1 MGDVMNATGI
11 QRGGAVAIWRQ
22 IALALEADI
31 AGGTNPPGAQ
41 LQSEFTLAERFGVN
55 RHTVRQAIA
64 HLADRGLVRVERGR
78 GVFVRSRSLDYPIG
92 ERTRFHE
99 IVRRGNRAPSRIVVS
114 CDAVRPDRQ
123 IAADLRLSETEQA
136 WKVVTISA
144 ADGAPI
150 GTSDHYFPR
159 HRFPDLP
166 AAMPADNSITTLLRN
181 FGIGDYRRRWTRIS
195 ARPAT
200 AEEARRLVLKRARP
214 VLVTEA
220 LNVDADGVPVE
231 YGLTRMVADRVT
243 LTIEH

>member
-1 MGDVMNATGI
+1 MIATGI
-11 QRGGAVAIWRQ
+11 QRGGALAIWRQ
-22 IALALEADI
+22 IAQALEAEI
-31 AGGTNPPGAQ
+31 AAGITEPEGQ
-41 LQSEFTLAERFGVN
+41 LQSEYALAERFGVN

-92 ERTRFHE
+92 GRTRFHE
-99 IVRRGNRAPSRIVVS
+99 IVRRGNRAPSRSVIS
-114 CDAVRPDRQ
+114 CEAVKPDRK
-123 IAADLRLSETEQA
+123 IAADLKLNETEMT
-136 WKVVTISA
+136 WRIVTVSA
-144 ADGAPI
+144 ADGSPI

-166 AAMPADNSITTLLRN
+166 AALPSDNSITTLLRS
-181 FGIGDYRRRWTRIS
+181 FGVDDYTRRWTRIS

-200 AEEARRLVLKRARP
+200 AEEARRLELKRARP

-220 LNVDADGVPVE
+220 LNVDADGAPVE

>member
-1 MGDVMNATGI
+1 MIPAGI
-11 QRGGAVAIWRQ
+11 QRGGALAIWRQ
-22 IALALEADI
+22 IAQALEAEI
-31 AGGTNPPGAQ
+31 AAGITEPEGQ
-41 LQSEFTLAERFGVN
+41 LQGEYALAERFGVN

-92 ERTRFHE
+92 GRTRFHE
-99 IVRRGNRAPSRIVVS
+99 IVRRGNRAPSRTVIG
-114 CDAVRPDRQ
+114 CEAVKPDRR
-123 IAADLRLSETEQA
+123 IAADLRLNETEMA
-136 WKVVTISA
+136 WRIVTISA
-144 ADGAPI
+144 ADGSPI

-166 AAMPADNSITTLLRN
+166 AAMPPDNSITTLLRS
-181 FGIGDYRRRWTRIS
+181 FGIDDYTRRWTRIS

-200 AEEARRLVLKRARP
+200 AEEARRLELKRARP

-220 LNVDADGVPVE
+220 LNVDADGAPVE